1 MTPSLTSVGTGKWSS
16 GQTAVALKQQG
27 PWTVGALANQPWSVG
42 SASNVER
49 EDVNQTFLQPFV
61 AYALESGVT
70 FTLSSESTDNWVAE
84 DGQQWTVPDPPG
96 QQR

>member
-1 MTPSLTSVGTGKWSS
+1 MTPSLTSVGTGKWSL
-16 GQTAVALKQQG
+16 GQTAVALEQQG
-27 PWTVGALANQPWSVG
+27 PWTGGALANQLWSVG

-49 EDVNQTFLQPFV
+49 EDVNQTSLQPFV
-61 AYALESGVT
+61 AHGHKSGVT
-70 FTLSSESTDNWVAE
+70 FTLSSESAANW